1 MVLGSIFTVCKNGT
15 NLLFYSTTTRGV
27 DGESDLTCM
36 MVTGWGVKRVVH
48 ISNAA
53 LVSCSLSPPG
63 SGMPPC
69 CSRTTIEAVPTT
81 WDHVGWL
88 SLFFRGQHGLRWRL
102 HTKIYVFTPWC
113 LITIWSSSQVWP
125 TRGKPWLRSVQWHP
139 CLTVPLSSAS
149 SRQYSRYDTFFCFVM
164 HTPADSDIAAPN
176 SFFRSN
182 RSPRIYMHCIITMF
196 ETLPV
201 TGVLCKHKKSL
212 QIRYVKFTVYS
223 KIYTFT

>member
-139 CLTVPLSSAS
+139 CLTVPLSSARPPAHANISDMTHFFAS
-149 SRQYSRYDTFFCFVM
+149 S
-164 HTPADSDIAAPN
+164 
-176 SFFRSN
+176 
-182 RSPRIYMHCIITMF
+182 CIPLRTQ
-196 ETLPV
+196 TSLPLTAFSEV
-201 TGVLCKHKKSL
+201 IGHPEY
-212 QIRYVKFTVYS
+212 IFTA
-223 KIYTFT
+223 

>member
-1 MVLGSIFTVCKNGT
+1 MGCEESSSHLKCCTSELFPVTSWVRDASMLLKDHNRSSTNHLGSCWVTFTFLPWAARLT
-15 NLLFYSTTTRGV
+15 LTPSHQNL
-27 DGESDLTCM
+27 
-36 MVTGWGVKRVVH
+36 
-48 ISNAA
+48 
-53 LVSCSLSPPG
+53 
-63 SGMPPC
+63 
-69 CSRTTIEAVPTT
+69 
-81 WDHVGWL
+81 
-88 SLFFRGQHGLRWRL
+88 RL
-102 HTKIYVFTPWC
+102 HTLVSDHHLILFSSLTYQRKALVKICSMAPLPHCTS
-113 LITIWSSSQVWP
+113 L
-125 TRGKPWLRSVQWHP
+125 LRQ
-139 CLTVPLSSAS
+139 TAS
-149 SRQYSRYDTFFCFVM
+149 SCQYFRYDTFFCFVM